1 MNRNLTRELAEF
13 AAESSWEA
21 LPGSARD
28 AVRGLVMDAV
38 GCALLGQ
45 RVNDACE
52 FDATVRRVA
61 GEGTTTVIG
70 GEPASPAAACLLNG
84 YLVTAATICDVH
96 LETQC
101 HVCPEVLP
109 PAFAISEARR
119 SSGAELLSAIAI
131 GLELTVRI
139 GRALLPT
146 VMRQRGWHA
155 PGLIG
160 PLGGAVAGA
169 SLLGLDA
176 AGHVAALGIAGSQ
189 AAGTFAQW
197 GSLTVKFHQARGA
210 LSGLLAAE
218 LAADG
223 LTTADDVLTSSD
235 GGLFTTYSN
244 GGDPA
249 IATEGLG
256 SRFELEQISMRPWP
270 VAAYL
275 QCLAA
280 ALDELLPTAPSGT
293 APSSVHVDLSE
304 KSYAL
309 HGEMEWASSF
319 SARLS
324 ARYVTAVAFTDRRLW
339 FDQFSDERVLDFDVT
354 VFARQV
360 TVSPDPGLDGGGA
373 RVTVE
378 WPDGSHATRTA
389 TEARGGPTMPLSEEE
404 LKAKFVRCGEGCT
417 SEVEL
422 ARIADR
428 LWHLDEERDA
438 GDVIKEF
445 QRLATSREMAND

>member
-1 MNRNLTRELAEF
+1 MNRNLTRQLAEF
-13 AAESSWEA
+13 AAESSWEG
-21 LPGSARD
+21 LPRSAQEAAR
-28 AVRGLVMDAV
+28 RLVMDAV

-45 RVNDACE
+45 RVNDAVG
-52 FDATVRRVA
+52 FDETVRRVA
-61 GEGTTTVIG
+61 GGGTTTVIG
-70 GEPASPAAACLLNG
+70 GEPASPAGACLLNG

-109 PAFAISEARR
+109 PAFAIAEARH
-119 SSGAELLSAIAI
+119 SSGAELLGAIAA
-131 GLELTVRI
+131 GLELTVRV
-139 GRALLPT
+139 GQGLLPPI
-146 VMRQRGWHA
+146 MRQRGWHA

-169 SLLGLDA
+169 RLLGLDA

-210 LSGLLAAE
+210 LSALLAAE

-223 LTTADDVLTSSD
+223 FTTAGDVLTSGD

-256 SRFELEQISMRPWP
+256 SRYELEQISMRPWP

-275 QCLAA
+275 QCLAM
-280 ALDELLPTAPSGT
+280 ALDELLSTATSDT

-304 KSYAL
+304 KSYGL
-309 HGEMEWASSF
+309 HGEMEGTSSF

-324 ARYVTAVAFTDRRLW
+324 ARYVTAVALTDRKLW
-339 FDQFSDERVLDFDVT
+339 FDQFSDERVRDLEVT
-354 VFARQV
+354 ELARRV
-360 TVSPDPGLDGGGA
+360 TVSADRHLDGGGA

-378 WPDGSHATRTA
+378 WPDGSRVTREA
-389 TEARGGPTMPLSEEE
+389 TEARGEPTLPLGEEE
-404 LKAKFVRCGEGCT
+404 LKAKFVRCGEGRA
-417 SEVEL
+417 SAHEL

-428 LWHLDEERDA
+428 LWRLEDERDA
-438 GDVIKEF
+438 GDVIKEL
-445 QRLATSREMAND
+445 QRLMSPREMAND